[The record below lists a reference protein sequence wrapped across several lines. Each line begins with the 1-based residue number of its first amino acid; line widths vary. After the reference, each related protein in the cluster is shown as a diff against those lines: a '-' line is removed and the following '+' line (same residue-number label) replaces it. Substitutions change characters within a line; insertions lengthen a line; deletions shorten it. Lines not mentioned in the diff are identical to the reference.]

1 MRYQEL
7 LYKWL
12 FIWLIFV
19 RFKEQHHEEFLN
31 QLVCEKSV
39 LWFFEE
45 QKTRRRKFERKEE
58 KEGRI
63 SFLKYKIF
71 LFFLHSFF

>member
-31 QLVCEKSV
+31 QLVYEKSYG
-39 LWFFEE
+39 FS
-45 QKTRRRKFERKEE
+45 KSRRQGEGNLKGKKRK
-58 KEGRI
+58 KEG
-63 SFLKYKIF
+63 FL
-71 LFFLHSFF
+71 S